1 MGKLNSILFRLSPLK
16 YPVLTL
22 NVRQWKCSL
31 YGPSTAMYVRGIS
44 LKPESLS
51 ASYSRLEAVDVRQP
65 LENMGISLLVCVIP
79 HTFFTL
85 LKTYTSVTNPFYS
98 SKICFSILYFILFF
112 YFFYYT
118 GFKFCGFEFDLF
130 LRF

>member
-31 YGPSTAMYVRGIS
+31 YGPSTGMYVRGIS

-65 LENMGISLLVCVIP
+65 LENMGVSLLVCVIP
-79 HTFFTL
+79 HTFCTL
-85 LKTYTSVTNPFYS
+85 LKTYTSVTNPFYM
-98 SKICFSILYFILFF
+98 FLDLFF
-112 YFFYYT
+112 FFLLH
-118 GFKFCGFEFDLF
+118 GI
-130 LRF
+130 